1 MRHRSAKKTLDRKAG
16 PRLALLKNLA
26 SQIIL
31 YEKVKTTEAKAKV
44 VKPIVEKIITRAKT
58 DTLANRRLIISR
70 LTIKNA
76 AVKAFEVLGPRYKEK
91 AGGYLRII
99 KIGTRKGDGAQM
111 VQIEFV

>member
-44 VKPIVEKIITRAKT
+44 VKLIVEKII
-58 DTLANRRLIISR
+58 
-70 LTIKNA
+70 
-76 AVKAFEVLGPRYKEK
+76 
-91 AGGYLRII
+91 
-99 KIGTRKGDGAQM
+99 
-111 VQIEFV
+111 